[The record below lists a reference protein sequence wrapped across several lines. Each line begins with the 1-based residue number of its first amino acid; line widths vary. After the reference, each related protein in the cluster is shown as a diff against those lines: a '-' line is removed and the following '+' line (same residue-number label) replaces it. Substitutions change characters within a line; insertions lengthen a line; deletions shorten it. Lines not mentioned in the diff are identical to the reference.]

1 MLLDHSRCGDMAWG
15 IYPPL
20 YSEEITL
27 KFHFA
32 FSVCVHVANMSQIVT
47 SEMSPDVC
55 LFLDQAC
62 SIWNFLHWICSVGD
76 IKDTGE
82 RNKVKMCVVSSYA
95 TC

>member
-20 YSEEITL
+20 YFEEITL

-32 FSVCVHVANMSQIVT
+32 FSVCVHVTNMSQIAT

-55 LFLDQAC
+55 LFLDQVC
-62 SIWNFLHWICSVGD
+62 SICKWVHWRCSVDD

-82 RNKVKMCVVSSYA
+82 QKVVKLCVVSS
-95 TC
+95 